1 METKQYTYSQKTGI
15 LACGGLNIGV
25 GYSGHG
31 HGLNNPAMQDVQKV
45 GPIPMGFYTIG
56 PAHTHPRL
64 GPVVMFLTP
73 DETNNMYGRG
83 DFFFHG
89 DNAEMNHT
97 GSEGC
102 PVQGKPARESV
113 AANIGKYPGSD
124 RLEVIE

>member
-31 HGLNNPAMQDVQKV
+31 VGLNNPAMQD
-45 GPIPMGFYTIG
+45 FYTIG